1 MKALTLYYTLMSN
14 VNISP
19 HLILTPKQK
28 EQLRSIPISKFTD
41 KKWESQNDAAPFL
54 SEHNLTLENNPE
66 RKWKVRYSDN
76 VKGIRLLQ
84 CRYGSDMTLR
94 QKNSKTKIRKSRQM
108 YKFVGCLAFAR
119 IKKFRNK
126 SIRIFGYLNHSEDC
140 LCQDPYFNGYRTF
153 YYKFYKSIMDKEF
166 PNLSAQEKTII
177 AGKMWKYLP
186 KNLKNSFEIYAINN
200 NLLKSI
206 TQLKS
211 SDYFKIIYFLHLFFF
226 LNFIYCYAIIII
238 NL

>member
-1 MKALTLYYTLMSN
+1 MSN

-94 QKNSKTKIRKSRQM
+94 QKNSKTKIRKPRQM

-126 SIRIFGYLNHSEDC
+126 NIHIFGYLNHSEDC
-140 LCQDPYFNGYRTF
+140 RCQDTYINGYRTF
-153 YYKFYKSIMDKEF
+153 YYKFYKKIMDEEF
-166 PNLSAQEKTII
+166 PNLSAQEKTIVAVEARKI
-177 AGKMWKYLP
+177 QTQIIREKE
-186 KNLKNSFEIYAINN
+186 NETRQNN
-200 NLLKSI
+200 
-206 TQLKS
+206 
-211 SDYFKIIYFLHLFFF
+211 
-226 LNFIYCYAIIII
+226 
-238 NL
+238 